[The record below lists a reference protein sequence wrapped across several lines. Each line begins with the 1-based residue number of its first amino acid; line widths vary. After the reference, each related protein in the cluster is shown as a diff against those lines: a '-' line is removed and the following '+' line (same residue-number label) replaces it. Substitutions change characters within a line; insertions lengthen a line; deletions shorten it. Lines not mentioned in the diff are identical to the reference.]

1 MYNGRYRFDN
11 GCWVQQAVTA
21 ITIGEM
27 KDLMATLKL
36 HYALLKTLGETDQ
49 LKEGMSVNGLSQA
62 LVKYPDIM
70 KPLFIAEDSSLLTAG
85 DLILNHIYTCSYIVG
100 NTACMIS
107 LPLEWLSLG
116 ITVNK
121 NWAVITIK
129 RKYQLYSANLC
140 KGVYQQLFFSSN

>member
-70 KPLFIAEDSSLLTAG
+70 KPLFIAENSSLLTAG
-85 DLILNHIYTCSYIVG
+85 DLIFNHIHTCI
-100 NTACMIS
+100 
-107 LPLEWLSLG
+107 
-116 ITVNK
+116 
-121 NWAVITIK
+121 
-129 RKYQLYSANLC
+129 
-140 KGVYQQLFFSSN
+140 